1 MHRLTAGI
9 DQRSDRQIHVFD
21 DLSLGAD
28 LAAVSFDQC
37 RPVIGHVVVFDTL
50 TIQRIEPN
58 PAAGFL
64 IPVAEHLSDIAAAV
78 FQTFHQFPCRP
89 VIGTPTRDK
98 AAICFIGIG
107 HIADLV
113 FRVKQCVQVT
123 DQLVSR

>member
-1 MHRLTAGI
+1 MHRLAAGI
-9 DQRSDRQIHVFD
+9 DQRGDRQLHVFD
-21 DLSLGAD
+21 DLTLGAD
-28 LAAVSFDQC
+28 LTAVRFDQC
-37 RPVIGHVVVFDTL
+37 KPVIGHVVIFDTL
-50 TIQRIEPN
+50 TVQRIEPN

-78 FQTFHQFPCRP
+78 FEAFHQFPCRP
-89 VIGTPTRDK
+89 VIGTPTGDK
-98 AAICFIGIG
+98 ATVCFISIG